1 MRGKFGL
8 LLTILGIVSLPF
20 ASAVP
25 SGLTYL
31 DSTWSSLEGDGG
43 ELIAMNPNGT
53 ILASYHGKDIIF
65 FDANH
70 AHITVRIILQSF
82 NNSEKVNKY

>member
-1 MRGKFGL
+1 MNRAGSVRGKFGL
-8 LLTILGIVSLPF
+8 LLTLFAVVSLPF

-65 FDANH
+65 FDATTLERVGSH
-70 AHITVRIILQSF
+70 
-82 NNSEKVNKY
+82 